1 MTLTPHP
8 YLPHFELR
16 DGDRVVARYVKTM
29 CAEKPW
35 KMWALDGQ
43 KISTPISKDMVK
55 TVLSL
60 QTFPL
65 ESNGKSAGLAS
76 ERSHYRPSGGPNR

>member
-8 YLPHFELR
+8 HLPHYELR

-29 CAEKPW
+29 CAETPW
-35 KMWALDGQ
+35 KMWAAGAQNL
-43 KISTPISKDMVK
+43 STTKCEQMVNPP
-55 TVLSL
+55 LSIP
-60 QTFPL
+60 TFPL

-76 ERSHYRPSGGPNR
+76 ERSHYRPVGGPNR